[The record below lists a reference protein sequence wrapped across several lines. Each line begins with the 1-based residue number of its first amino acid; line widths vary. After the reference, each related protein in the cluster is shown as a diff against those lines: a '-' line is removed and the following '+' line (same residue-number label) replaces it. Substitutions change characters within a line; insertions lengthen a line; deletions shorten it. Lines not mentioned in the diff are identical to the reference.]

1 MEIQTKTKKTITKP
15 RHLPMEHRT
24 IVLPEYLNDQGFLFG
39 GNLLKWV
46 DEYAYITAS
55 LDFPGNRFVTISLDT
70 VNFQHPVLPGE
81 IVRFDVICLRRGN
94 SSLQYSVKVFGEKL
108 ATHQGPLF
116 ETNISFVNVGVDGK
130 PLSIAE

>member
-1 MEIQTKTKKTITKP
+1 M
-15 RHLPMEHRT
+15 HHHT

-70 VNFQHPVLPGE
+70 VNFQHPILLGE
-81 IVRFDVICLRRGN
+81 ILRFDINCLRRRN

-108 ATHQGPLF
+108 AGHDEPLF
-116 ETNISFVNVGVDGK
+116 ETNISFVNVNAQGK
-130 PLSIAE
+130 SQPIS

>member
-1 MEIQTKTKKTITKP
+1 MQ
-15 RHLPMEHRT
+15 HHT

-46 DEYAYITAS
+46 DEYAYITAC
-55 LDFPGNRFVTISLDT
+55 LEFPGNRFVTISLDN

-81 IVRFDVICLRRGN
+81 ILRFDVVRLRRGN

-108 ATHQGPLF
+108 AGHDKPLF
-116 ETNISFVNVGVDGK
+116 ETNMSFVNVDVEGK
-130 PLSIAE
+130 PQSISDK